1 MRALIFCSTLLISHA
16 AYAQKGCT
24 DPQATNYN
32 PQASI
37 NDGSCYYKTTSATA
51 EKLCKHI
58 SDSLS
63 ESSGLMLYNNWFWS
77 HNDSDNP
84 PEIMAFDSIGGHLL
98 HTTFIANAKNT
109 DWEDITQDA
118 QHIYMGNFGNN
129 GGSRRDLNIVKI
141 KKADLKLDQKR
152 DTVMAEFIHFKMADQ
167 TDFTD
172 NFIATDY
179 DMEAFFYAGDSL
191 HLFSKNWVDKMTRH
205 YICPTDSGTY
215 SLMPVETINVGGQI
229 SGATISA
236 DGKVALIGYTKPYY
250 PCFVWLMW
258 DYQNLRLNTGN
269 RRKIEL
275 GNTLFPGQIEGVA
288 YRNQTLYM
296 SNENKVATQQLLKL
310 QTSKWMDRTNANAVE
325 DTFVQR
331 TSISFKAGSL
341 TVNSVDIQ
349 NGMLLLVFD
358 LNGKRVFNAEFK
370 TIETEQ
376 KESFDLSSL
385 PKGIYIIKCE
395 RVVLDKISIE

>member
-1 MRALIFCSTLLISHA
+1 MRALLLCSTLFIGHA
-16 AYAQKGCT
+16 AFAQKGCT

-37 NDGSCYYKTTSATA
+37 NDGSCYYKTTSAA
-51 EKLCKHI
+51 PDRLCKRI

-98 HTTFIANAKNT
+98 HTTFISNAKNT

-118 QHIYMGNFGNN
+118 QHIYIGNFGNN
-129 GGSRRDLNIVKI
+129 GGSRRDLSIVKI
-141 KKADLKLDQKR
+141 KKADLKLTQKR
-152 DTVMAEFIHFKMADQ
+152 DTVLAEFIYFKMGDQ

-172 NFIATDY
+172 KFIETDY
-179 DMEAFFYAGDSL
+179 DMEAFFFAGDSL

-205 YICPTDSGTY
+205 YVCPIDTGTY
-215 SLMPVETINVGGQI
+215 TLTPVETINVGGQI
-229 SGATISA
+229 SGASISE
-236 DGKVALIGYTKPYY
+236 DGTVALIGYTKPYY
-250 PCFVWLMW
+250 PCFMWLMW
-258 DYQNLRLNTGN
+258 DYKNLRFNTGN
-269 RRKIEL
+269 RRKIDL
-275 GNTLFPGQIEGVA
+275 GNTLFPGQIEGTALRHSTV
-288 YRNQTLYM
+288 YL

-310 QTSKWMDRTNANAVE
+310 NAGKWMDKTNTNAVE

-331 TSISFKAGSL
+331 TSISFKTGTL
-341 TVNSVDIQ
+341 TVNSIDIE

-358 LNGKRVFNAEFK
+358 INGKRVFNAEFK
-370 TIETEQ
+370 TIETEKQ
-376 KESFDLSSL
+376 ERFDLSSF
-385 PKGIYIIKCE
+385 PKGIYVIKCE